1 MGLKCESFGAFI
13 FKLGFQSGCCVST
26 KLRADCF
33 YSIILD
39 SQNTF
44 YLLLTFTLHLLLL
57 DMLTPCLFQASVAG
71 LRRTFSVIGCY
82 MGVWC
87 SECDRPNWNG
97 VPVPLYHM
105 QFSTGNFWL
114 LALSK
119 SILGLY

>member
-1 MGLKCESFGAFI
+1 MNQVVAF
-13 FKLGFQSGCCVST
+13 LLNYEQTV
-26 KLRADCF
+26 F
-33 YSIILD
+33 YSIVLD